1 MRDKKQISGGTELA
15 GLPVHTIAFNF
26 NTLHNDDA
34 FVPSGS
40 VKSSYGIDS
49 CPRLSGMDTVGSE
62 NKIVIECWRHA
73 SVQRRVLEPCR
84 IRDAAP

>member
-1 MRDKKQISGGTELA
+1 MIPIAAADRNTLKLACCRRDKKQISGGTELA

-26 NTLHNDDA
+26 NILHNDDA

-49 CPRLSGMDTVGSE
+49 CPRLSGMDTVGPE
-62 NKIVIECWRHA
+62 IKIVIQ
-73 SVQRRVLEPCR
+73 S
-84 IRDAAP
+84 